1 MAKVSKTISTR
12 FVKKARRKRPGVH
25 SKKKNSGLKMSKNYR
40 KKYKG
45 QGA

>member
-1 MAKVSKTISTR
+1 MAKATKSVTSKVT
-12 FVKKARRKRPGVH
+12 KKARRKRPGVH
-25 SKKKNSGLKMSKNYR
+25 SKKKSSGLKMSKNYL

>member
-1 MAKVSKTISTR
+1 MAKVTKSVTTR
-12 FVKKARRKRPGVH
+12 FSKKARKKRPGVH
-25 SKKKNSGLKMSKNYR
+25 SKKKSSGLKMSKNYR